1 MRRAVPALGM
11 LVLAASVAGSAFSQA
26 RQRARDDAP
35 ARRAFGRFLEVRLE
49 QPEWVRDTVRVDPGD
64 ACGAEDRSDSRRYWM
79 AAYRIVSVRVDGG
92 RATGVVDVL
101 AAGEQGP
108 DPDHTYATRAW
119 LRVAHHVLRFPMRR
133 DPRRGGWK
141 VCEVATSGW
150 RLGHDIIPHNIG
162 IDHELIFAAID
173 SIRGVRHRRWL
184 TLPPP

>member
-1 MRRAVPALGM
+1 M
-11 LVLAASVAGSAFSQA
+11 LVLAASVAGSAFAQA
-26 RQRARDDAP
+26 RQRTRDDAP

-49 QPEWVRDTVRVDPGD
+49 RPEWVADTVGVDPGD
-64 ACGAEDRSDSRRYWM
+64 ACGEEDRSDSRRYWM

-92 RATGVVDVL
+92 RAIGVVDVL

-108 DPDHTYATRAW
+108 DPDHTYSTRAW

-141 VCEVATSGW
+141 VCEVSTNGW

-162 IDHELIFAAID
+162 IDPELIFAAID